1 MAIQKYQ
8 YIIPIG
14 VVILSIVALSFLITY
29 SDFLNGGTTPTAI
42 NNPSNTTTND
52 SGSNNGNSNGNTTQ
66 VAAPLNLTGVLFR
79 ITDFKMLGTDDQ
91 NHTLSEFSGKWLLLD
106 LMATWCGP
114 CKAVYPVF
122 NKLKGD
128 FPDIGML
135 SVSIS
140 PDTDSIAKLK
150 KYQQENNITWT
161 LLRDENET
169 LAEQCSTQYIP
180 HIMIVKVLTSP
191 DKDGQLGYVYYQ
203 QYGAPDYPFFK
214 QKIEEIINAYS

>member
-1 MAIQKYQ
+1 MTKLKYE

-14 VVILSIVALSFLITY
+14 LVVFSIVALSLLFTY
-29 SDFLNGGTTPTAI
+29 SDFFNGGVGT
-42 NNPSNTTTND
+42 NTTNND
-52 SGSNNGNSNGNTTQ
+52 NLGEQ
-66 VAAPLNLTGVLFR
+66 EELNLTGVLFR
-79 ITDFKMLGTDDQ
+79 ITDFNMPGTDDQ

-114 CKAVYPVF
+114 CKEVYPVF

-140 PDTDSIAKLK
+140 PDTDSISDLK

-161 LLRDENET
+161 FLLDENET
-169 LAEQCSTQYIP
+169 LAEQCNTRYIP
-180 HIMIVKVLTSP
+180 HVMIVKVLTSP
-191 DKDGQLGYVYYQ
+191 DKDGKLGYVYYER
-203 QYGAPDYPFFK
+203 YGAPDYRFIK
-214 QKIEEIINAYS
+214 HKIEDLMNKYG